1 MTTWKKVPG
10 ELAEK
15 FLAALPDDPRVDRRQ
30 MFGCPCAFV
39 EGNMFAGLHED
50 RLIVRLPNEAAKRPC
65 LIMGLTMKQY
75 AAFDDATALDKAAL
89 TRWIARALDYVAT
102 LPPKPPKKARK
113 ARPIIVR

>member
-15 FLAALPDDPRVDRRQ
+15 FLAALPDDPRVDRWE

-50 RLIVRLPNEAAKRPC
+50 RLIVRLPNGGEAA
-65 LIMGLTMKQY
+65 L
-75 AAFDDATALDKAAL
+75 LDHGPHHEA
-89 TRWIARALDYVAT
+89 
-102 LPPKPPKKARK
+102 
-113 ARPIIVR
+113 VRRV